1 MKKVLLIMLLK
12 LVEYLGVYRMKDRWD
27 FFIEIREVKELRR
40 GEVYRVRGVDLV
52 WEDNMFVKLI

>member
-27 FFIEIREVKELRR
+27 FFIEIREVKEVRR